1 MLNKFKLN
9 NKTQGSR
16 VQGFKGSRKN
26 HSTTRILE
34 SLNPQ
39 IFIILSLVMIGMFG
53 CASTEETT
61 QLKNNITSIY
71 NEFNLYR
78 EETDKKLSNIVK
90 EDENIRKQFINLS
103 NSIDSREDN
112 TKIIMGKLD
121 ELEHQLRTYW
131 NETKS
136 EINLLKK
143 GGGKTQI
150 VPQLGETN
158 YETAYKE
165 AFDAYQKGQ
174 YGEAIKKF
182 SAFIES
188 YGGTPLVPN
197 AYYWLGD
204 SHMNVKDYENAI
216 LYFQEVVDKYP
227 KSDKAS
233 RALLLQADAF
243 SNVNDK
249 KSSITILKKVIE
261 LFPKTEEAIIAERK
275 LKNLSPQ

>member
-1 MLNKFKLN
+1 MKNKI
-9 NKTQGSR
+9 QGSR
-16 VQGFKGSRKN
+16 GQGVKGSRKN
-26 HSTTRILE
+26 HLTTRILE

-61 QLKNNITSIY
+61 ELKSSITSIY

-143 GGGKTQI
+143 GGSKTQI
-150 VPQLGETN
+150 VPQLGGTN
-158 YETAYKE
+158 YEAQYKE
-165 AFDAYQKGQ
+165 AFDTFQKGM
-174 YGEAIKKF
+174 YEDSIKKF
-182 SAFIES
+182 SEFIES
-188 YGGTPLVPN
+188 NAGTPLIPN
-197 AYYWLGD
+197 AYYWIGESYIMLK
-204 SHMNVKDYENAI
+204 NYEKAI
-216 LYFQEVVDKYP
+216 LYFQEIIDKYP
-227 KSDKAS
+227 KSEKAP
-233 RALLLQADAF
+233 RALLLQAEAF
-243 SNVNDK
+243 NSVNDK
-249 KSSITILKKVIE
+249 KSSITILKRVIE
-261 LFPKTEEAIIAERK
+261 LFPKTEEAAIAERK
-275 LKNLSPQ
+275 LRALNLN

>member
-1 MLNKFKLN
+1 MKNKI
-9 NKTQGSR
+9 QGSMG
-16 VQGFKGSRKN
+16 QGVKGSRKN

-61 QLKNNITSIY
+61 ELRSSITSIY

-158 YETAYKE
+158 YETQYKE
-165 AFDAYQKGQ
+165 AFDTFQKGM
-174 YGEAIKKF
+174 YEDSIKKF
-182 SAFIES
+182 SEFIES
-188 YGGTPLVPN
+188 NAGTPLIPN
-197 AYYWLGD
+197 AYYWIGESYIMLK
-204 SHMNVKDYENAI
+204 NYEKAI
-216 LYFQEVVDKYP
+216 LYFQEIIDKYP
-227 KSDKAS
+227 KSEKAP
-233 RALLLQADAF
+233 RALLLQAEAF
-243 SNVNDK
+243 NSVNDK
-249 KSSITILKKVIE
+249 KSSITILKRVIE
-261 LFPKTEEAIIAERK
+261 LFPKTEEAVIAERK
-275 LKNLSPQ
+275 LRALNLN

>member
-1 MLNKFKLN
+1 MKNKI
-9 NKTQGSR
+9 QGSR
-16 VQGFKGSRKN
+16 GQGVKGSRKN

-61 QLKNNITSIY
+61 ELKSSITSIY

-143 GGGKTQI
+143 GGSKTQI
-150 VPQLGETN
+150 VPQLGRTN
-158 YETAYKE
+158 YEAQYKE
-165 AFDAYQKGQ
+165 AFDTFQKGM
-174 YGEAIKKF
+174 YEDSIKKF
-182 SAFIES
+182 SEFIES
-188 YGGTPLVPN
+188 NAGTPLIPN
-197 AYYWLGD
+197 AYYWIGESYIMLK
-204 SHMNVKDYENAI
+204 NYEKAI
-216 LYFQEVVDKYP
+216 LYFQEIIDKYP
-227 KSDKAS
+227 KSEKAP
-233 RALLLQADAF
+233 RALLLQAQAF
-243 SNVNDK
+243 NSVNDK
-249 KSSITILKKVIE
+249 KSSITILKRVIE
-261 LFPKTEEAIIAERK
+261 LFPKTEEAVIAERK
-275 LKNLSPQ
+275 LRALNLN